1 MKRDVE
7 NERMGVLIQNNELDK
22 TIDELQNERTS
33 LMLELDKIISLFEN
47 AEKER
52 SDLETKIQLLKI
64 DDLNQLKQSKIISND
79 QSIYIDV
86 DKYNNSNFSWY
97 NFYKLLK

>member
-22 TIDELQNERTS
+22 NIDELQNERTS

-52 SDLETKIQLLKI
+52 SEIETKIQLLKL
-64 DDLNQLKQSKIISND
+64 DDFNQLNQNKLISND
-79 QSIYIDV
+79 
-86 DKYNNSNFSWY
+86 
-97 NFYKLLK
+97 

>member
-1 MKRDVE
+1 MTDKQRFEQMKRDVE

-22 TIDELQNERTS
+22 NIDELQNERTS

-52 SDLETKIQLLKI
+52 SEIETKIQLLKL
-64 DDLNQLKQSKIISND
+64 DDFNQLNQNKLITND
-79 QSIYIDV
+79 
-86 DKYNNSNFSWY
+86 
-97 NFYKLLK
+97 

>member
-22 TIDELQNERTS
+22 NIDELQNERTS

-52 SDLETKIQLLKI
+52 SEIETKIQLLKL
-64 DDLNQLKQSKIISND
+64 DDFNQLN
-79 QSIYIDV
+79 
-86 DKYNNSNFSWY
+86 
-97 NFYKLLK
+97 

>member
-1 MKRDVE
+1 MTDKQRFEQMKRDVE

-22 TIDELQNERTS
+22 NIDELQNERTS

-52 SDLETKIQLLKI
+52 SEIETKIQLLKL
-64 DDLNQLKQSKIISND
+64 DDFNQLN
-79 QSIYIDV
+79 
-86 DKYNNSNFSWY
+86 
-97 NFYKLLK
+97 

>member
-22 TIDELQNERTS
+22 NIDELQNERTS

-52 SDLETKIQLLKI
+52 SEIETKIQLLKL
-64 DDLNQLKQSKIISND
+64 DDFNQLNQNKLITND
-79 QSIYIDV
+79 
-86 DKYNNSNFSWY
+86 
-97 NFYKLLK
+97 

>member
-1 MKRDVE
+1 MTDKQRFEQMKRDVE

-22 TIDELQNERTS
+22 NIDELQNERTS

-52 SDLETKIQLLKI
+52 SEIETKIQLLKI
-64 DDLNQLKQSKIISND
+64 DDFNQLNQNKLITND
-79 QSIYIDV
+79 
-86 DKYNNSNFSWY
+86 
-97 NFYKLLK
+97 